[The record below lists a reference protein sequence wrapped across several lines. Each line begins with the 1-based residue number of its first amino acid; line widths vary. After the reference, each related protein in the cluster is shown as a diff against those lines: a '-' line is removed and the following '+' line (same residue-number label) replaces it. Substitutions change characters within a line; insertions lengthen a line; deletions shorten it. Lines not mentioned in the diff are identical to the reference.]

1 MACDLT
7 LGRLEPCKDAVGG
20 IKAIYFA
27 NYDAAIKTGAT
38 IETDEEV
45 SAFASL
51 VTLYKYELRGA
62 NHNVEEANEV
72 SADNGTSFWTQT
84 LTAAL
89 KKQDAATRKELK
101 LMSYGRPIVIA
112 EDYNGNF
119 KILGFENGCDVSVAT
134 SSGSAMGDFSG
145 YNLSI
150 VGTEK
155 EPAHFIDPTII
166 GDDTNTSVVEGV

>member
-1 MACDLT
+1 MACDLS

-20 IKAIYFA
+20 IKNIYFA
-27 NYDAAIKTGAT
+27 NYDASIFTGAT
-38 IETDEEV
+38 IDTDEEV
-45 SAFASL
+45 TGFASA

-101 LMSYGRPIVIA
+101 LMSYGRPIVIV

-119 KILGFENGCDVSVAT
+119 RVLGFENGCDVSVAT
-134 SSGSAMGDFSG
+134 SSGSAMGDFNG

-155 EPAHFIDPTII
+155 QPAHFIDPTII
-166 GDDTNTSVVEGV
+166 DDTTNTTVVEGV